1 MAVTE
6 VEGEADE
13 AERVEAEDETK
24 RRRRRR
30 RWFDEAD
37 EAEEGEAESDTGEEE
52 AVFVVNVCIFVPA
65 AYRARAKIEILSSE
79 GRNRLVARD
88 VCQISLRYKTLAKS
102 RFSQRNRNVSRKPKI
117 ATIPN

>member
-1 MAVTE
+1 MENQPFGVCVAVTE

-13 AERVEAEDETK
+13 ADWVEAEDETK

-37 EAEEGEAESDTGEEE
+37 EAEEGEAEGVTEEE
-52 AVFVVNVCIFVPA
+52 GAVFAVNMCIFVPA
-65 AYRARAKIEILSSE
+65 AYRTRARIEIPSSE

-88 VCQISLRYKTLAKS
+88 VWQIWLRYKTRAKS
-102 RFSQRNRNVSRKPKI
+102 QLFFTES
-117 ATIPN
+117 